1 LLIVQSALCSRRHRR
16 YSDSSYN
23 RRSRSASLIDSDNYS
38 QRRGYENTIDES
50 QSEDDDSSYED
61 IDIEELKNVQNGD
74 DMFECLAYA

>member
-1 LLIVQSALCSRRHRR
+1 
-16 YSDSSYN
+16 
-23 RRSRSASLIDSDNYS
+23 LIDSDNYS